1 MSNNKTYPTH
11 AITFS
16 EKNID
21 HQGNLTMGQPLNAGA
36 VWARKNGKQGGILN
50 WNIKPASLGEGQY
63 RLEENLSSDQVS
75 TPKTHRISFA
85 EKRDDLQNGSQLGRP
100 VDVASVQE
108 SGVIN
113 WMISPQRLN
122 DGVFF
127 VLENERQNQKS
138 EKSGDAFSQVEASG
152 KEQSNGQAR

>member
-16 EKNID
+16 EKNVD
-21 HQGNLTMGQPLNAGA
+21 HQNKTTMGQPLNVGA

-50 WNIKPASLGEGQY
+50 WNISPSILGEGQY
-63 RLEENLSSDQVS
+63 RLEANRFNQQPT
-75 TPKTHRISFA
+75 TPKEYRISFA
-85 EKRDDLQNGSQLGRP
+85 EKRDDLIKGSQLGRP
-100 VDVASVQE
+100 VDVATVQE

-113 WMISPQRLN
+113 WSISPERLN

-127 VLENERQNQKS
+127 VLENERQNQRS
-138 EKSGDAFSQVEASG
+138 EKSADAFSRIEASG
-152 KEQSNGQAR
+152 KEQGNGLSR